1 MTLIALIR
9 HGPTEWNE
17 TGLVQGRSDIPLSEN
32 GRGKVG
38 SWSIPVEIAEFDW
51 VSSPLIRAMETAQIL
66 TGRSEPTDDRLVE
79 MNWSEWEGMTLP
91 DLRSRLGNLM
101 TAWEADGLDFRAPDG
116 ESPREVQ
123 ARLRPFL
130 AERAAAG
137 RDTVVVCHKGVIR
150 ALYAMAVSWDM
161 TDKAPEKLHDD
172 CTHLFALTSDGT
184 PTPHRLNL
192 PLVEKDE

>member
-1 MTLIALIR
+1 MTLIALMR

-17 TGLVQGRSDIPLSEN
+17 TGLVQGRSDIPLSKN
-32 GRGKVG
+32 GRWKVG
-38 SWSIPVEIAEFDW
+38 SWSVPVEIAEFDW

-66 TGRSEPTDDRLVE
+66 TGRSEPTDYRLVE
-79 MNWSEWEGMTLP
+79 MNWSEWEGMALP

-161 TDKAPEKLHDD
+161 TDKAPDKLHDD
-172 CTHLFALTSDGT
+172 CTHLFSLAADGM

-192 PLVEKDE
+192 SLVEKDG

>member
-17 TGLVQGRSDIPLSEN
+17 TGIVQGRSDIPLSDK
-32 GRGKVG
+32 GRAKVG
-38 SWSIPVEIAEFDW
+38 AWNVPDVLTGFDW
-51 VSSPLIRAMETAQIL
+51 VSSPLSRAMETARIL
-66 TGRSEPTDDRLVE
+66 TGRPEPTDARLVE
-79 MNWSEWEGMTLP
+79 MDWSEWEGMTLP
-91 DLRSRLGNLM
+91 DLRARLGNLM
-101 TAWEADGLDFRAPDG
+101 TAWEADGLDFQAPGG
-116 ESPREVQ
+116 ESPRAVQ

-137 RDTVVVCHKGVIR
+137 RNTVVVCHKGVIR

-172 CTHLFALTSDGT
+172 CTHLFALTPDGS

-192 PLVEKDE
+192 PLVAKDE